1 MYFDSFSAFLQMGT
15 HGPYVWS
22 AYGISLLLV
31 ASNLW
36 LARRRE
42 RLVREQLRR
51 LQRRDQQAAG

>member
-36 LARRRE
+36 LAWRRGRQVQDEVRRLMRRE
-42 RLVREQLRR
+42 QGSL
-51 LQRRDQQAAG
+51 